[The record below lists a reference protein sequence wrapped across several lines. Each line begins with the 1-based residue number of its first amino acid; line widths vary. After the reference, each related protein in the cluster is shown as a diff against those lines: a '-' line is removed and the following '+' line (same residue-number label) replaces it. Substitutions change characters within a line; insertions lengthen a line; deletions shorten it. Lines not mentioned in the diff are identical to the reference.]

1 MGADLR
7 LHVCAGCGD
16 RVAGYELNAEA
27 VAAVKAGAARRAIE
41 DPHPRLP
48 LSL

>member
-1 MGADLR
+1 
-7 LHVCAGCGD
+7 
-16 RVAGYELNAEA
+16 